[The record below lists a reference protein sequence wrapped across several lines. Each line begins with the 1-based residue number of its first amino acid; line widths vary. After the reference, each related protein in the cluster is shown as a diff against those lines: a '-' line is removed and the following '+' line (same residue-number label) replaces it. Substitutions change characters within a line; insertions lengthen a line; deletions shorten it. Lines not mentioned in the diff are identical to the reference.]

1 MSEWLKEHAWKAC
14 VGETLPRVRI
24 PLSPPIKLFYGLDFA
39 ASPDP
44 VSNMSPHLPRTPGA
58 SSSSGCS
65 HGGYSTTAEIYS
77 PSGRSASSQSSGLS
91 ASTFLALNGESGD
104 YTVDTRGT
112 YQCSCIFGGT
122 AGYGNTQ
129 HVTPRTPGDLV
140 SVPPDY
146 WQYVDLG
153 NYLLRRTWQVLDQSG
168 APYNYG
174 NITVN
179 EAYSALTNGCNIVV
193 SQGRG
198 TTNSGGRFCDKY
210 GNDTGISDPGCTTN
224 PADSNPHNIQY
235 CYSNPQCTSQ
245 FTQTISIVGFPFS
258 HSVTYACTS
267 VEISRP

>member
-1 MSEWLKEHAWKAC
+1 MRTHAPQRA
-14 VGETLPRVRI
+14 
-24 PLSPPIKLFYGLDFA
+24 IKLGRTVIVMVVLGIATPAAAQTMSFSVNNDTALAGDGLYLYGDVV
-39 ASPDP
+39 DD
-44 VSNMSPHLPRTPGA
+44 
-58 SSSSGCS
+58 SSGCS

-174 NITVN
+174 NMTVN